1 MFNLQMDLSSYVSC
15 FHLLELLLFI
25 AVIITYG
32 IYLSYMLVLFRIGIF
47 NIFKYVGSVS
57 LISLKLQQSRK
68 PIRVMASSSD
78 IIKPEAFDGAS
89 FKRWQIKT
97 RMWLTDLKLF
107 WVVMSAVPE
116 AASDDADDAAKAD
129 ALAEKAKWDETIE
142 ACLSRLLNVL
152 SNRLFDVYS
161 GFTSAKGLWTEL
173 ENEFSEVDN
182 GNESFTTENYLNY
195 KMAEGRSVME
205 QLQEIQL
212 LVRDLVQYGCVLPD
226 SFQVNTILAKLPPSW
241 RDFVTSRCRMKKQM
255 TLTELS
261 AAINVEERARASNK
275 PSQQLQAHVVEKG
288 GDRKFQKKKKN
299 SPQKN

>member
-1 MFNLQMDLSSYVSC
+1 V
-15 FHLLELLLFI
+15 
-25 AVIITYG
+25 T
-32 IYLSYMLVLFRIGIF
+32 
-47 NIFKYVGSVS
+47 
-57 LISLKLQQSRK
+57 
-68 PIRVMASSSD
+68 
-78 IIKPEAFDGAS
+78 
-89 FKRWQIKT
+89 
-97 RMWLTDLKLF
+97 
-107 WVVMSAVPE
+107 SAVPQ
-116 AASDDADDAAKAD
+116 AASDDADDAAKAA
-129 ALAEKAKWDETIE
+129 ALAEKAKWDEANE

-161 GFTSAKGLWTEL
+161 AFTSAKGLWTDL

-205 QLQEIQL
+205 QLQEIQV

-226 SFQVNTILAKLPPSW
+226 SFQVNAILAKLPPSW
-241 RDFVTSRCRMKKQM
+241 RDFVTSRRHMKKQM

-288 GDRKFQKKKKN
+288 GDRKF
-299 SPQKN
+299 

>member
-1 MFNLQMDLSSYVSC
+1 MFNLQMDLSSYITCLHV
-15 FHLLELLLFI
+15 LELLLFI
-25 AVIITYG
+25 AAIISYG
-32 IYLSYMLVLFRIGIF
+32 IYLSYMIILFGIRIF
-47 NIFKYVGSVS
+47 NLFKYEGSMS
-57 LISLKLQQSRK
+57 LISLNLQQSRK
-68 PIRVMASSSD
+68 PIRIMASSSD
-78 IIKPEAFDGAS
+78 VIKPEAFDGAS

-107 WVVMSAVPE
+107 WVVTSAVPQ
-116 AASDDADDAAKAD
+116 AASDDSDDAAKAA
-129 ALAEKAKWDETIE
+129 ALAEKAKWDEANE

-195 KMAEGRSVME
+195 KMAEGRFVME

-226 SFQVNTILAKLPPSW
+226 SF
-241 RDFVTSRCRMKKQM
+241 
-255 TLTELS
+255 
-261 AAINVEERARASNK
+261 
-275 PSQQLQAHVVEKG
+275 
-288 GDRKFQKKKKN
+288 
-299 SPQKN
+299 